1 MHAISD
7 GELFDGPVCTIQQVH
22 ITEGNGGVPGV
33 SGASGIKN
41 CTSQPGSVGNN
52 VTGGFCRKIG
62 SGGAYARITAWNA
75 THLTYDHVQNNG
87 GAVTDSW
94 TIVQNGHGK
103 GFNHPQMIRSWM

>member
-1 MHAISD
+1 MQFLT
-7 GELFDGPVCTIQQVH
+7 EKLFDGPVCIIQQVH

-62 SGGAYARITAWNA
+62 SGGAYARITAWNE

-103 GFNHPQMIRSWM
+103 GFNHPQMIRS